1 LVGLSDL
8 LPQGRRDSIIA
19 ILEERSS
26 ESAQEDEIK
35 DAIVLVVKASQCF
48 LPNLIEYLFALNG
61 VDHLPAEGRTPC
73 GSFGEVEHS
82 RLLQIHVEGEIEELE
97 EISVGKYLLRDL
109 GWIGELQP
117 RGHH

>member
-1 LVGLSDL
+1 MVEICDL

-35 DAIVLVVKASQCF
+35 DAIILVVKASQCF
-48 LPNLIEYLFALNG
+48 LPNLIKYLFALNR
-61 VDHLPAEGRTPC
+61 VDYLPAEGRAPC
-73 GSFGEVEHS
+73 SSFGEVEHS

-97 EISVGKYLLRDL
+97 KISVGKYLLCDL
-109 GWIGELQP
+109 GWIGEL
-117 RGHH
+117 